1 MGKIEELAFFSTFCP
16 KNGSDAL
23 TRGKYNYFCLY
34 NFILTKFCYSSF
46 KKIIFLAKDN
56 RKINENH
63 LAHSKS
69 FLTTGRGLA
78 DIS

>member
-1 MGKIEELAFFSTFCP
+1 MGKIEELAFLTFCP
-16 KNGSDAL
+16 KNVFNAL
-23 TRGKYNYFCLY
+23 TKGKYNNFCLY
-34 NFILTKFCYSSF
+34 NFILTKFCYSNF
-46 KKIIFLAKDN
+46 NKIMILAKDN

-69 FLTTGRGLA
+69 FLTTGRGSA